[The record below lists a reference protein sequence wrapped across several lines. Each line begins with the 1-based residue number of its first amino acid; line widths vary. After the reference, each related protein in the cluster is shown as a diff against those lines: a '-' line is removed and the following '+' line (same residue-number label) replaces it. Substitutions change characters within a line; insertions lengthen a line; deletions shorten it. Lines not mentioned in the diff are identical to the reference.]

1 MRRYLRRPFPLLVL
15 QRLFCLCLFCL
26 PAFSQEPAVV
36 RIGVALPNVGSKDV
50 SASELRNRLVK
61 ALSHKDKKLKLLL
74 QAVALDA
81 VPGNKAIA
89 EAREKNCQFVL
100 YSQVRPVETSSKF
113 QPANG
118 TPGEI
123 SAVAVA
129 TVEYQLRRAPD
140 GASYSIGTAKGD
152 GSISEREAIFDAVE
166 RIGGKV
172 AADFKNGG
180 NSNVPPV
187 EPAEAAT
194 EQTSPGPGEVVT
206 SADFCSWLPAD
217 IPHAGAL
224 RGVCEYAI
232 ALPHD
237 MPNFICQ
244 QETSRYESHNR
255 VPSDLITATVRYE
268 DGNESYSDLKVNGR
282 PVPDAMVKTAGL
294 WSSGQFQGNLRAIFH
309 QGNHAGFEFSGEK
322 RLGEHAAWV
331 FTYQIARQ
339 NEPLWEL
346 SGEDQVT
353 APPYAGELWVD
364 QKTGAVLRFRSA
376 AKDLPASF
384 PMRSAEILIDYDNV
398 AFGDGTAFVL
408 PAASSIA
415 TRFQGMEPS
424 RNVVQ
429 FRGCHKFRAKARMV
443 FNTPA
448 ETSGKESAEANS
460 AESLA
465 RDAEQNETI
474 YAILREQAIRE
485 DSERLEIEQRQDMN
499 LVAVAAFSN
508 FAALEQ
514 QRQKNAVSA
523 MASANHAPPD
533 SAKAAV
539 TTFKVSVKL
548 VPVSVVVR
556 NTKGNA
562 VGDLDK
568 KNFQLFDE
576 RQPQAIRS
584 FSMEKSRGGPASW
597 EPPKTA
603 LRAESE
609 ANDRRPGPAEE
620 NDVAYVFDDLQTT
633 FEDLG
638 NVIAAAQKHLSA
650 LHPEDRAAVFTTS
663 GEVALDFTF
672 DRQKLQAAL
681 RALKPHSR
689 VTSDCPPVSYY
700 MADLIVNQG
709 DAGASALAVDET
721 MRCAN
726 VVAVIAKS
734 MAKQKA
740 LEVAELGRV
749 ESERTLQVLHDIIAR
764 TAAMPGRRNI
774 VLVSAGFL
782 TVAPDA
788 QDKEMSL
795 INQAVQ
801 AGIIVNTLDVQGV
814 PDPGISASNSEDL
827 GRGLF
832 DRQEALARSEVLA
845 DLAYGTGGMFFRNN
859 NDLQRGFR
867 ETANIPE
874 YIYVLGFSPQK
885 LDGKFHRLKVKVTD
899 AEKVTV
905 QARPGYYALKP
916 ASSK

>member
-1 MRRYLRRPFPLLVL
+1 MRRYLPHPFLLL
-15 QRLFCLCLFCL
+15 LSLFCMSLLCL
-26 PAFSQEPAVV
+26 PTFSQEPAVV
-36 RIGVALPNVGSKDV
+36 RIGVALPSVGSKDV
-50 SASELRNRLVK
+50 SASELRTRLVK
-61 ALSHKDKKLKLLL
+61 ALSHKDNKKLKLLL

-81 VPGNKAIA
+81 VPGNKAIV

-140 GASYSIGTAKGD
+140 GASYSIGTAKGE

-172 AADFKNGG
+172 VSDFKSGG
-180 NSNVPPV
+180 NSNVAPG

-194 EQTSPGPGEVVT
+194 EQTSLGPGEVVT
-206 SADFCSWLPAD
+206 SADFCSWLPAN

-244 QETSRYESHNR
+244 QETSRYQSHNR
-255 VPSDLITATVRYE
+255 VPIDLITATVRYE

-353 APPYAGELWVD
+353 APPYAGELWLD

-384 PMRSAEILIDYDNV
+384 PMRSAEIVIDYDNV

-408 PAASSIA
+408 PASSSIA
-415 TRFQGMEPS
+415 TRYQGMEPS

-448 ETSGKESAEANS
+448 QTSGGESAEASS

-485 DSERLEIEQRQDMN
+485 DAERLEIEQRQDLN
-499 LVAVAAFSN
+499 LVTVAAFSQV
-508 FAALEQ
+508 AALEK
-514 QRQKNAVSA
+514 QRRDNA
-523 MASANHAPPD
+523 ASEVARANHVPPE
-533 SAKAAV
+533 STNSV

-562 VGDLDK
+562 VGDLDR

-597 EPPKTA
+597 EPPKSA
-603 LRAESE
+603 LRAQSE
-609 ANDRRPGPAEE
+609 ANDRRPAPAEE

-633 FEDLG
+633 FEDLA

-726 VVAVIAKS
+726 VVPVIAKS

-749 ESERTLQVLHDIIAR
+749 ESERTLQVFRDIIAR

-867 ETANIPE
+867 ETANVPE

-899 AEKVTV
+899 AEKITV

>member
-50 SASELRNRLVK
+50 SASELRTRLVK

-194 EQTSPGPGEVVT
+194 EQTSLAPGEVVS

-384 PMRSAEILIDYDNV
+384 PMRSAEIVIDYDNV

-443 FNTPA
+443 FNIPA
-448 ETSGKESAEANS
+448 ETSGGESAEANS

-650 LHPEDRAAVFTTS
+650 LHAEDRAAVFTTS